1 MDDRTRWADLPP
13 DLVRVISG
21 HVRDAADLVRFH
33 AVCKPWRDSRRC
45 HPLSSPGTSTAK
57 AQLLLPWLLAPPPP
71 ADSKDPMI
79 RFRTLATSVWHT
91 EFCFCAAYHRGKILF
106 TVDARQWRVVV
117 FSGDEDEDVLVPS
130 PWMLYERRH
139 YPRQYSYALESRGE
153 LLWAA
158 VQTVH
163 ALSESESEE
172 SPATENKKKKK
183 KKKKQLRW
191 VRRDGQSL
199 TDRALFLG
207 HPSSFAMDASR
218 LGIGIGGWAY
228 LVHHDGN
235 KASPREQA
243 GVLKHNLVSGSGEA
257 EFLERLPQGWAGG
270 GDGRHFA
277 WLDHPWLETWRGIIT
292 GHVSGWRC
300 MRGLPLTV
308 RSSQLRRF
316 LGEHGSVSEA
326 EVVRYKKTKA
336 SQGIG
341 FVTIATR
348 HSNQEDAVD
357 ALDGLLLDGIRL
369 Q

>member
-1 MDDRTRWADLPP
+1 MARLATLPP
-13 DLVRVISG
+13 AVVPRDKHCQGPAAPAMAPRAAAAGRFERPHDPVQVRLLRVQLPRAAARWTV
-21 HVRDAADLVRFH
+21 VR
-33 AVCKPWRDSRRC
+33 
-45 HPLSSPGTSTAK
+45 
-57 AQLLLPWLLAPPPP
+57 
-71 ADSKDPMI
+71 
-79 RFRTLATSVWHT
+79 RTLATSVWHT

-277 WLDHPWLETWRGIIT
+277 WLVPQPAMAAPT
-292 GHVSGWRC
+292 GPSMVGNMERHYYGPCFRVA
-300 MRGLPLTV
+300 
-308 RSSQLRRF
+308 LRRF

-369 Q
+369 QVSLVKPKDGGQR